1 MSEATTAKI
10 NVAGEG
16 KVNKRGFLYYLTTV
30 NHKDIGMMYLVSSLM
45 FFFIGGAMAMF
56 IRGELMA
63 EGYQLVGQTI
73 TLLDLGFWQWQV
85 SFSAD
90 FFNQMT
96 AMHATFMIFF
106 AIIPALLGLANYAVP
121 IMIGSPDMAFPR
133 VNNWSFW
140 ILPFAGL
147 LMLLSFLVPGGA
159 NAAGWTV
166 YPPLTTAQYSP
177 GPGIDMWIFAVHLAG
192 ASSILGAINFIVTI
206 LNMRC
211 PGMGLMRMP
220 MFAWSVLITAWMQL
234 IATPVLA
241 GAITMLLTDRNF
253 GTSFFNMAGGGDP
266 VLFQHVFWFY
276 SHPAVY
282 IMILPAFGVIS
293 QVIPT
298 FARKHLFGYAT
309 MVWAMAAIAILG
321 CLVWAHH
328 MFTVGM
334 DPRAQA
340 AFMFMTLVIAVP
352 TGVKIFN
359 WLATMWQGTI
369 TFEVPMKFAL
379 AFVGMFTI
387 GGLSGVMLASPPVD
401 YAVHDTY
408 FVVAHLHYVLFAG
421 SFLGIMAGVYYWFP
435 KMTGRMY
442 SEKLG
447 NIHFWA
453 TFIFSNLTFFPMHFL
468 GLMGMPRRIPNYHPM
483 YADLNWLASVSSFAL
498 GAAQLILVVNIIYS
512 KKHGKPAG
520 DNPWGARTL
529 EWTVSSP
536 PPEHNFIKM
545 PVVNK
550 VQD

>member
-1 MSEATTAKI
+1 MSEATTADMK
-10 NVAGEG
+10 VAGEG
-16 KVNKRGFLYYLTTV
+16 KVKKGFLYYLTTV
-30 NHKDIGMMYLVSSLM
+30 NHKDIGIMYLTSAL
-45 FFFIGGAMAMF
+45 FFFFLGGAMAMF

-73 TLLDLGFWQWQV
+73 TLLDLGFWQWDV

-106 AIIPALLGLANYAVP
+106 AIIPALLGLGNYVVP
-121 IMIGSPDMAFPR
+121 IIIGAPDMAFPR

-140 ILPFAGL
+140 VLPFAGA
-147 LMLLSFLVPGGA
+147 LMILSFFVPGGA

-177 GPGIDMWIFAVHLAG
+177 GPGIDMWILAVHLAG

-206 LNMRC
+206 LNMRA
-211 PGMGLMRMP
+211 PGMTLMRMP
-220 MFAWSVLITAWMQL
+220 LFAWSILITAWLQL

-266 VLFQHVFWFY
+266 VLYQHVFWFY

-293 QVIPT
+293 QVIST
-298 FARKHLFGYAT
+298 FSRKPLFGYT
-309 MVWAMAAIAILG
+309 SMVWALAAIAVLG

-359 WLATMWQGTI
+359 WLATMWQGSLE
-369 TFEVPMKFAL
+369 FPVPMKFAL

-447 NIHFWA
+447 NIHFWT

-483 YADLNWLASVSSFAL
+483 YTDLNWLASVSSFAL
-498 GAAQLILVVNIIYS
+498 GAVQLILVFNLFYS
-512 KKHGKPAG
+512 AKRGKPAG
-520 DNPWGARTL
+520 DNPWRADTL

-536 PPEHNFIKM
+536 PPEHNFIKL
-545 PVVNK
+545 PVVK
-550 VQD
+550 DSSRG